1 MEGDLKIMKKVKIIL
16 LLLIAFI
23 LGGVFIADQ
32 QGTTLWAAITNTD
45 NPKQAVVADDTVTT
59 ALTLPGGAVNIADMV
74 ETATP
79 AVVNIKTQVQ
89 SNAIPSN
96 PLFND
101 PFFREFF
108 GDGFNFEVNPQYET
122 GIGTGFIVSSD
133 GYILTNQHVI
143 DGAASVTVQ
152 LNGKSEELPAQVV
165 GQDRELDL
173 AVLKISGDNYPVLQ
187 LGDSDKMRV
196 GEWVVAIGQPYGLD
210 HTVTIGVISAKG
222 RPISIEDREYKNL
235 IQTDAAINPG
245 NSGGPLL
252 NLSGEVIAINT
263 AVNATAQGIG
273 FAIPTNTISEVL
285 EDLINGNVIIRPFLG
300 ISMSDVNEAVRQEL
314 SLDSGTQG
322 VVVVE
327 VISGT
332 AAAQAGVK
340 SMDVITAIEGT
351 EIDSANSL
359 QELISDHEVGD
370 KITLNILREG
380 EQVTLSA
387 TLQAKP

>member
-1 MEGDLKIMKKVKIIL
+1 MMRNFTKITI

-23 LGGVFIADQ
+23 LGGAFIADQ
-32 QGTTLWAAITNTD
+32 QGTSLWAALSDEPPQT
-45 NPKQAVVADDTVTT
+45 AVVETGDTVNT
-59 ALTLPGGAVNIADMV
+59 ALIIPRGAMDIADMV
-74 ETATP
+74 EKATP

-89 SNAIPSN
+89 SSSIPNN

-108 GDGFNFEVNPQYET
+108 GDDFNFRNSPQYET
-122 GIGTGFIVSSD
+122 GIGTGFIITND

-143 DGAASVTVQ
+143 ENATSVTVQ
-152 LNGKSEELPAQVV
+152 LNGKTDELPAKVV

-173 AVLKISGDNYPVLQ
+173 AVLKISGQDYPFLK
-187 LGDSDKMRV
+187 LGDSYKMRV

-210 HTVTIGVISAKG
+210 HTVTAGVISAKG
-222 RPISIEDREYKNL
+222 RPISIEDRQYKNL

-252 NLSGEVIAINT
+252 NLNGEVIAINT

-273 FAIPTNTISEVL
+273 FAIPTATVSEVL
-285 EDLINGNVIIRPFLG
+285 QDLIKGKVIVRPFLG
-300 ISMSDVNEAVRQEL
+300 VSMSDINNQVREEL
-314 SLDSGTQG
+314 SLDSGIKG

-340 SMDVITAIEGT
+340 SMDVITAIDGSKIT
-351 EIDSANSL
+351 SAEDL
-359 QELISDHEVGD
+359 QELVSDHEVGD
-370 KITLNILREG
+370 NITLSILREG
-380 EQVTLSA
+380 KQIVITA
-387 TLQAKP
+387 TLQAKPQQ

>member
-1 MEGDLKIMKKVKIIL
+1 MMRNFTKITI

-23 LGGVFIADQ
+23 LGGAFIADQ
-32 QGTTLWAAITNTD
+32 QGTSLWAALTD
-45 NPKQAVVADDTVTT
+45 KPQQTVVETGDTVTS
-59 ALTLPGGAVNIADMV
+59 ALIIPGGAMDIADMV
-74 ETATP
+74 EKATP

-89 SNAIPSN
+89 SASTPNN

-108 GDGFNFEVNPQYET
+108 GDDFNYNSSPQYET
-122 GIGTGFIVSSD
+122 GIGTGFIITND

-143 DGAASVTVQ
+143 ENAASVTVQ
-152 LNGKSEELPAQVV
+152 LNGKTEELPAQVV

-173 AVLKISGDNYPVLQ
+173 AVLKISGKDYPFLK
-187 LGDSDKMRV
+187 LGDSDKIRV

-210 HTVTIGVISAKG
+210 HTVTAGVISAKG

-252 NLSGEVIAINT
+252 NLNGEVIAINT

-273 FAIPTNTISEVL
+273 FAIPTATVSEVL
-285 EDLINGNVIIRPFLG
+285 QDLISGKVIVRPFLG
-300 ISMSDVNEAVRQEL
+300 VSMNDINDQVRQEIG
-314 SLDSGTQG
+314 LDSGTQG
-322 VVVVE
+322 VVVFE

-332 AAAQAGVK
+332 AASQAGVK
-340 SMDVITAIEGT
+340 SMDVITAINGT
-351 EIDSANSL
+351 KITSASSL
-359 QELISDHEVGD
+359 QEVVSDHDVGD

-380 EQVTLSA
+380 KQITLTA
-387 TLQAKP
+387 TLQAKPQ